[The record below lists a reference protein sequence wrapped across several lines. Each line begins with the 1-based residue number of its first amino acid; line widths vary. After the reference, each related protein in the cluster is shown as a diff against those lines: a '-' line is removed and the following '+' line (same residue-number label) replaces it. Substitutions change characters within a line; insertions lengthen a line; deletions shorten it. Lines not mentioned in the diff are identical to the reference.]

1 MNQNIPRFT
10 GAVWLT
16 MMLAVLLNNLPIS
29 DEWAAWKPDWVALA
43 LLHWSLVLRQDSNLF
58 MAFFM
63 GLLTD
68 VLSGSLL
75 GQFALGYVMVSY
87 FAVRLSLRMTPDSF
101 IQQFALGFI
110 VIGVFMLVNLW
121 VREIMGQM
129 GQTRAGLTYWMP
141 LVSSLLIWPI
151 YHWLLSYFYRPR
163 KVA

>member
-16 MMLAVLLNNLPIS
+16 MLIAAMLNNLPLS
-29 DEWAAWKPDWVALA
+29 GEWMVWKPDWVALA
-43 LLHWSLVLRQDSNLF
+43 LLHWALILRQDSSLF

-75 GQFALGYVMVSY
+75 GQFALGYVMVAYIS
-87 FAVRLSLRMTPDSF
+87 VRLGLRMTPDAY
-101 IQQFALGFI
+101 IQQFALVFI
-110 VIGVFMLVNLW
+110 VIGLFMLVNLW
-121 VREIMGQM
+121 ISEIL
-129 GQTRAGLTYWMP
+129 GQTSGGLAYWGPLISSLVIWPFYHWFLTY
-141 LVSSLLIWPI
+141 
-151 YHWLLSYFYRPR
+151 FYTPR

>member
-10 GAVWLT
+10 GAIWLT
-16 MMLAVLLNNLPIS
+16 MILAAMLNNLPFS
-29 DEWAAWKPDWVALA
+29 GDWAVWKPDWVALA
-43 LLHWSLVLRQDSNLF
+43 LLHWALVLRQGTGLF

-75 GQFALGYVMVSY
+75 GQFALGYVLVTY
-87 FAVRLSLRMTPDSF
+87 FSVRLGLRMTPDAF
-101 IQQFALGFI
+101 VQQFALVFI

-121 VREIMGQM
+121 ISEVM
-129 GQTRAGLTYWMP
+129 GQTSAGLAYWAP
-141 LVSSLLIWPI
+141 LISSLAIWPV
-151 YHWLLSYFYRPR
+151 YHWLLSYFYIPR

>member
-10 GAVWLT
+10 GAVWVT
-16 MMLAVLLNNLPIS
+16 MLLAAMLNNLPFS
-29 DEWAAWKPDWVALA
+29 GDWAVWKPDWVALA
-43 LLHWSLVLRQDSNLF
+43 LLHWALVLRQDSSLF

-75 GQFALGYVMVSY
+75 GQFALGYVLVSY
-87 FAVRLSLRMTPDSF
+87 FSVRLGLRMTPDAF
-101 IQQFALGFI
+101 IQQFALVFI

-121 VREIMGQM
+121 VSEIMGQ
-129 GQTRAGLTYWMP
+129 TSAGLTYWAP
-141 LVSSLLIWPI
+141 LISSLMIWPV
-151 YHWLLSYFYRPR
+151 YHWLLSYFYIPR

>member
-16 MMLAVLLNNLPIS
+16 MLIAEMFNNLPLS
-29 DEWAAWKPDWVALA
+29 GEWMVWKPDWVALA
-43 LLHWSLVLRQDSNLF
+43 LLHWALILRQDSSLF

-75 GQFALGYVMVSY
+75 GQFALGYVMVAYIS
-87 FAVRLSLRMTPDSF
+87 VRLGLRMTPDAYV
-101 IQQFALGFI
+101 QQFALVFI
-110 VIGVFMLVNLW
+110 VIGLFMLVNLW
-121 VREIMGQM
+121 ISEILGQAS
-129 GQTRAGLTYWMP
+129 GGLAYWGP
-141 LVSSLLIWPI
+141 LISSLVIWPF
-151 YHWLLSYFYRPR
+151 YHWFLSYFYTPR